1 MGRDDYRN
9 GKLSIKNIID
19 ETLEESTGD
28 MIAALNKLAL
38 LKHEYRDN
46 PIASQMV
53 ADAEIETR
61 LAMQSVK
68 KEFKEIKNKK

>member
-1 MGRDDYRN
+1 
-9 GKLSIKNIID
+9 
-19 ETLEESTGD
+19 

-38 LKHEYRDN
+38 LKHEYRDK
-46 PIASQMV
+46 PIARQMV

>member
-9 GKLSIKNIID
+9 GQPLIKNIID
-19 ETLEESTGD
+19 ETLSESSED

-38 LKHEYRDN
+38 LKHEYRNN
-46 PIASQMV
+46 PVASQMV
-53 ADAEIETR
+53 ADAEMKTR

-68 KEFKEIKNKK
+68 KDLEKIKNKK